1 MEFPSAQ
8 QVIEAF
14 PKPVAM
20 ELGSYDE
27 LSQSEFIMD
36 RGSVV
41 QTVDMTTEQSPTA
54 GQGSDEVATTHE
66 AVPLDTSTEEALGH
80 GQRRPKQSVK
90 LRDYVLYNVQSS
102 RDKHNTVL
110 STGLQA
116 ESFTKVPGNILY
128 PITDY
133 VSDAQFSDVH
143 QAFLAA
149 VSAGVIQKNYKEAF
163 KDKKWP
169 DAVKVEVDALEVS
182 RTWDVVDL
190 PAGKKAIGSKWM
202 FTIKYN
208 ADGTIERYKGR
219 LVCCGNHQVEGEDYE
234 ETFAPVAKMDTV
246 CTLLEVA
253 AARKWEVHQM
263 DVHNAFLHGDLEEE
277 VYMRMPPGFQSDD
290 PNKVCR
296 LRKSLY
302 GLKQAPRCWFEKLT
316 KALKGFGFVQS
327 YEDYSLFSYV
337 KGEKCIRVL
346 IYVDDLIVAGND
358 LSMIAKFKKHLSDCF
373 HMKDLGKA
381 KYFLGIEITRGPQGM
396 FLSQR
401 KYALDIVDE
410 AGLLGSKPVSTPM
423 EVNHQLLAD
432 ETSPFCTDPM
442 RFRRVVGRLVYL
454 TITRPDLPYPVHVL
468 SQVMHQPRESH
479 WAAVMRILRYL
490 KGCPGQGVMLC
501 SDSDLKIRAYCD
513 SDWNSCPRTRRSLS
527 AYMVLLGNS
536 PIAWKT
542 KK

>member
-1 MEFPSAQ
+1 MFGCLCFAHQARRDRDKFGVRSRRCVFVGYPFGKKGWKLYDLERHEFFVSRDVVFDEMEFPFAKKVS
-8 QVIEAF
+8 EAS
-14 PKPVAM
+14 PIPVAM
-20 ELGSYDE
+20 EVDSYDE
-27 LSQSEFIMD
+27 LSQSEVIMD

-41 QTVDMTTEQSPTA
+41 QTDDATKEQGAVVEQGGGGEPTEQDGENLNA
-54 GQGSDEVATTHE
+54 H
-66 AVPLDTSTEEALGH
+66 TEEALGRGH
-80 GQRRPKQSVK
+80 RRPKPSVK
-90 LRDYVLYNVQSS
+90 LRDYVLYNAQSTP
-102 RDKHNTVL
+102 DKHNTTL

-116 ESFTKVPGNILY
+116 ESSTTVPGNILY
-128 PITDY
+128 PITEY

-149 VSAGVIQKNYKEAF
+149 VSAGVIPRNYKEAF
-163 KDKKWP
+163 KDKRWR

-190 PAGKKAIGSKWM
+190 PAGKKAIGSKWV

-208 ADGTIERYKGR
+208 ADGTIERYKRR

-246 CTLLEVA
+246 RTLLEVA
-253 AARKWEVHQM
+253 AAKSLEVHQM

-381 KYFLGIEITRGPQGM
+381 KYFLGIE
-396 FLSQR
+396 L
-401 KYALDIVDE
+401 E
-410 AGLLGSKPVSTPM
+410 GLMGCSFHNES
-423 EVNHQLLAD
+423 
-432 ETSPFCTDPM
+432 M
-442 RFRRVVGRLVYL
+442 RL
-454 TITRPDLPYPVHVL
+454 T
-468 SQVMHQPRESH
+468 
-479 WAAVMRILRYL
+479 
-490 KGCPGQGVMLC
+490 
-501 SDSDLKIRAYCD
+501 
-513 SDWNSCPRTRRSLS
+513 
-527 AYMVLLGNS
+527 
-536 PIAWKT
+536 
-542 KK
+542 